1 MRQHMIGAFIATSIP
16 LAVACSDALSPE
28 SLAGTYVATR
38 FTLSGEIV
46 GDVLAEGGSLT
57 ITLNADGTTTGLLSV
72 PGSLLDGED
81 FSASMGGTFTIGDQT
96 LTFSQEEDTF
106 VRDVTWIVDGSEL
119 RASGT
124 FSGVSV
130 IVVLNRQ

>member
-1 MRQHMIGAFIATSIP
+1 MRPRMIGALVVTSIP

-28 SLAGTYVATR
+28 SLAGTYIATR
-38 FTLSGEIV
+38 FTLSGAIV

-72 PGSLLDGED
+72 PASLLDGED
-81 FSASMGGTFTIGDQT
+81 FNASMGGTFTIGDQT
-96 LTFSQEEDTF
+96 LTFTQEADTF
-106 VRDVTWIVDGSEL
+106 VRDLTWIVDGSEL

-124 FSGVSV
+124 FSEVTV
-130 IVVLNRQ
+130 IVVLKRQ